1 MPTITQQQGS
11 HPTYAS
17 DLNFSSA
24 DNFDSKFDMS
34 HSRESDMDFY
44 SFDNTSPN
52 DHGYDMALSP
62 TMMALS
68 PPMSGTDM
76 LFSDN
81 ARPMHI
87 DPTATWHGSARA
99 NMSAH
104 VDMAATQKAP
114 DLAKIL
120 TDYDGS
126 TSRMFGQI
134 TPPSDND
141 HGEPSK
147 PVGQRA
153 DSGIGRDLRV
163 DYSAVVNVPSRSS
176 SKSQSKPRTMSSE
189 GRPPKRARRDS
200 EASDDE
206 DANMECG
213 NGDNKREKYREKN
226 RVAAAKCRAK
236 KKGHV
241 DQLEDMHRTQSALN
255 TALKQ
260 TEKSLRDELSFWRT
274 QALQHTFCSCRPV
287 QEYNM
292 RKAQSLASESLLG
305 NHFTTRSPSIKSSGS
320 ATSPIPMPHATKF
333 SRSQS
338 VSGAGV
344 ASPSTA
350 PAGIETMHMAD
361 FTSFEPM
368 GQTNDRHT
376 HDSMRLRQLSN
387 TAEQDLKNF
396 VNDVVG

>member
-1 MPTITQQQGS
+1 MPSVAQQQGN
-11 HPTYAS
+11 HPTYAT
-17 DLNFSSA
+17 DLDFSSV
-24 DNFDSKFDMS
+24 DPFNSKFNMS
-34 HSRESDMDFY
+34 HIRESDMDFY
-44 SFDNTSPN
+44 SFDNASPDN
-52 DHGYDMALSP
+52 HGYDMALSP
-62 TMMALS
+62 M
-68 PPMSGTDM
+68 PGTDM
-76 LFSDN
+76 FFSDN

-87 DPTATWHGSARA
+87 DPAATWQGSARA

-126 TSRMFGQI
+126 ASRMFGQI
-134 TPPSDND
+134 TPPSESD
-141 HGEPSK
+141 HGGLPK

-153 DSGIGRDLRV
+153 DSCIGRDLAI
-163 DYSAVVNVPSRSS
+163 DYSPIANVSSRSS
-176 SKSQSKPRTMSSE
+176 SKSQSKQRTMSSE
-189 GRPPKRARRDS
+189 GRAPKRARRDS

-213 NGDNKREKYREKN
+213 EGDNKREKYREKN

-241 DQLEDMHRTQSALN
+241 DQLEDTHRTQSALN

-292 RKAQSLASESLLG
+292 RKAQSLATESLLG
-305 NHFTTRSPSIKSSGS
+305 NHFTARSPSIKSSSS
-320 ATSPIPMPHATKF
+320 AASPVTMPHGANC

-338 VSGAGV
+338 VSNAGL
-344 ASPSTA
+344 ASPSTT
-350 PAGIETMHMAD
+350 PIGIENMHMAN
-361 FTSFEPM
+361 FATFEPM
-368 GQTNDRHT
+368 ARTKDRHA
-376 HDSMRLRQLSN
+376 HESMRTQPLSN

-396 VNDVVG
+396 VNDVIG